1 MNGDPGIICYQH
13 RKNESKVFSFVF
25 SDVCKICEADLT
37 EEELFIP
44 PFRIPYPFR
53 CACREP
59 NAIVIKPTEGDFLN
73 NYANSSN
80 LHIGITDSKGNVYE
94 YDYSGISQN
103 NGDSWSQCFPIKI
116 FNSKSSCLPSEWDK
130 TLDNMQMQKCWSAE
144 RYNEESYN
152 CYSFVLSFLKA
163 LDLQELHPYIQ
174 NKTTFCEYFVAPQT
188 CIAAK
193 YISLY
198 RQLQNEGYIVQ

>member
-1 MNGDPGIICYQH
+1 MHLLHLQ
-13 RKNESKVFSFVF
+13 
-25 SDVCKICEADLT
+25 
-37 EEELFIP
+37 
-44 PFRIPYPFR
+44 IPYPFR

-144 RYNEESYN
+144 SLDQGPLPHHRPLACAGSAAAP
-152 CYSFVLSFLKA
+152 VLSYPL
-163 LDLQELHPYIQ
+163 LLVGGVHVLHTRMLTHIHSHMP
-174 NKTTFCEYFVAPQT
+174 T
-188 CIAAK
+188 CIHAGTMKKAT
-193 YISLY
+193 
-198 RQLQNEGYIVQ
+198 IVTVLF